1 MAGMDDV
8 CASSIRADDDVRS
21 AATALAQCCLN
32 VIAQRFPHK
41 LDHLILD
48 DRDIP
53 LPSEIHPIFDGSYDW
68 HSSVHMHWS
77 LLRLRRMGLEP
88 AHAQAIDHRFDT
100 YFRAELVDRE
110 LTYVLTPGRGSFERP
125 YGWAWLLKLQ
135 AELDVYGSA
144 SAAGPARW
152 ADALRPLSD
161 ELATRI
167 AAYFAHLR
175 YPIRSGVHT
184 NTAFSMVLA
193 NDYAR
198 VAGDEHLREI
208 IRGQTWAWFGNDRDY
223 PARYEPGGADF
234 LSPGLCEALLM
245 KRVLAPEAFAAWWDD
260 FAPADLTVWETPAE
274 VNDRL
279 DGHAVHLDG
288 LNLSRAWCL
297 RELATAD
304 ARVPR
309 ERLERAAVAHWEAAW
324 SHVTGGD
331 FVATHWLTSFALLR

>member
-1 MAGMDDV
+1 MAGMTTY
-8 CASSIRADDDVRS
+8 CANSIRADQDVRDS
-21 AATALAQCCLN
+21 STALAQCCLE
-32 VIAQRFPHK
+32 VIAQQFPHK
-41 LDHLILD
+41 LDHLIQH
-48 DRDIP
+48 DRDNP

-77 LLRLRRMGLEP
+77 LLRLRRLGVEP
-88 AHAQAIDHRFDT
+88 ATVEAIDHRFDSF
-100 YFRAELVDRE
+100 FRPELVDRE
-110 LTYVLTPGRGSFERP
+110 LTYVLAPGRGSFERP

-135 AELDVYGSA
+135 TELDESGAGSA
-144 SAAGPARW
+144 TGPALW

-161 ELATRI
+161 ELARRI

-175 YPIRSGVHT
+175 YPIRSGLHN
-184 NTAFSMVLA
+184 NTAFSMLLA

-198 VAGDEHLREI
+198 VTGNERLREI
-208 IRGQTWAWFGNDRDY
+208 IRARALNWFGNDRDY
-223 PARYEPGGADF
+223 PAQYEPGGADF

-245 KRVLAPEAFAAWWDD
+245 NRVLAPEAFDAWWSG
-260 FAPADLTVWETPAE
+260 FAPADLAVWETPAQ
-274 VNDRL
+274 VDDRL

-297 RELATAD
+297 RELAMAN

-324 SHVTGGD
+324 PHVTGGD

>member
-1 MAGMDDV
+1 MSNTVVSG
-8 CASSIRADDDVRS
+8 ASIKADGDVRN
-21 AATALAQCCLN
+21 AATALAQCCLE

-41 LDHLILD
+41 LDHLIQH

-88 AHAQAIDHRFDT
+88 ALAQAMDHRFDT
-100 YFRAELVDRE
+100 YFQPEFVDRE
-110 LTYVLTPGRGSFERP
+110 LAYVLAPGRGSFERP

-135 AELDVYGSA
+135 SELEESGSG

-161 ELATRI
+161 ELARRI

-175 YPIRSGVHT
+175 YPILSGVHT

-198 VAGDEHLREI
+198 VAGDERLREI
-208 IRGQTWAWFGNDRDY
+208 IRERAWAWFWNDRDY

-245 KRVLAPEAFAAWWDD
+245 KRVLDPQAFEAWWSG
-260 FAPADLTVWETPAE
+260 FVPEDLTVWETPAE
-274 VNDRL
+274 VDDRL

-297 RELATAD
+297 RELGTAD

-324 SHVTGGD
+324 PHVTGGD

>member
-152 ADALRPLSD
+152 ADALRPMSD

-167 AAYFAHLR
+167 AVYFAHLR
-175 YPIRSGVHT
+175 YPIRSGLHS
-184 NTAFSMVLA
+184 NTAFSMLLA

-198 VAGDEHLREI
+198 VAGDERLREI
-208 IRGQTWAWFGNDRDY
+208 IRERAWAWFWNDRDY

-245 KRVLAPEAFAAWWDD
+245 KRVLDPQAFEAWWGGFAPE
-260 FAPADLTVWETPAE
+260 DLTVWETPAE
-274 VNDRL
+274 VDDRL

-297 RELATAD
+297 RELGTAD

-324 SHVTGGD
+324 PHVTGGD